1 MTLPIS
7 VNPYAPPVAAVEDI
21 SSERKRSED
30 TPFFAVSVIKL
41 LVMSICTFGFY
52 ELYWFYQN
60 WRRIKM
66 REQRNI
72 LPVARALFTVIF
84 CYPCF
89 TRIRD
94 YEAPSNKGAALAA
107 GPLAIGWILT
117 TMMANLR
124 HPYGLIS
131 LLAPL
136 FLLPVQAHVNRIN
149 ALVAPD
155 QPNERFTG
163 WNWVAVVVGG
173 LFFALMVVAAFL
185 PDQ

>member
-1 MTLPIS
+1 MTEPIS
-7 VNPYAPPVAAVEDI
+7 ANPYAPPVAAVEDI
-21 SSERKRSED
+21 LPERKRAED

-41 LVMSICTFGFY
+41 WVMSICTFGFY
-52 ELYWFYQN
+52 EFYWFYEN
-60 WRRIKM
+60 WKRIKI

-89 TRIRD
+89 ARIRD
-94 YEAPSNKGAALAA
+94 YQAPSNKGGTLAA
-107 GPLAIGWILT
+107 GPLAIGWTLT
-117 TMMANLR
+117 TMMANLP
-124 HPYGLIS
+124 HPYWLIS
-131 LLAPL
+131 LLAPV

-149 ALVAPD
+149 ALAAAG

-173 LFFALMVVAAFL
+173 LFFALMVVARFL
-185 PDQ
+185 PNQ